1 MELASIVN
9 PDVLYHLARGPLV
22 WISIIVCVV
31 GTVIRSWRLLSLTR
45 TYQVGDGIDFGPPRK
60 PQKASRFSLEDLP
73 ELIEKLKLT
82 VLGTSPVTI
91 VVSFVFHCCLIIVP
105 IFLLAHNLLIEDA
118 IGFSLFSFS
127 ERTADI
133 LTIVFLLCGVYFLS
147 RRLFLPR
154 VRAITTFYD
163 YVILFITV
171 APFLTGFLAYYQFF
185 DYRTIITLHM
195 LAGELMLVAIPF
207 TKVFHMIFFFV
218 GRFVLVNQHT
228 IGKGSRTW

>member
-1 MELASIVN
+1 
-9 PDVLYHLARGPLV
+9 
-22 WISIIVCVV
+22 
-31 GTVIRSWRLLSLTR
+31 VIRSWHLLSLTKA
-45 TYQVGDGIDFGPPRK
+45 YQVDNSIDFGPPRK
-60 PQKASRFSLEDLP
+60 PQAKSKFSLDDLP

-91 VVSFVFHCCLIIVP
+91 IVSFIFHCCLIIVP
-105 IFLLAHNLLIEDA
+105 LFLLAHNILIEDA

-127 ERTADI
+127 EKTTDG
-133 LTIVFLLCGVYFLS
+133 LTVVFLLCGLYFLT

-163 YVILFITV
+163 FVILSITV
-171 APFLTGFLAYYQFF
+171 APFLTGFLAYYQLF
-185 DYRTIITLHM
+185 DYRTIIILHM

-228 IGKGSRTW
+228 IGRGSRTW